1 MHRLLDEPEKSR
13 ADLWIVNSCTVKSPS
28 QSAMSTTMQQG
39 KQLGKKVLVTGCVPQ
54 GDRKAPELQEFS
66 LLGMASLNHFIHCRQ
81 SCMGAQA
88 CLDPPCRLRAACG
101 VGAGTEPV

>member
-1 MHRLLDEPEKSR
+1 M
-13 ADLWIVNSCTVKSPS
+13 KSPS

-66 LLGMASLNHFIHCRQ
+66 LLGMASLNHFVQCR
-81 SCMGAQA
+81 
-88 CLDPPCRLRAACG
+88 
-101 VGAGTEPV
+101 